1 LVHPEAGSNTVF
13 AVLKFYMDESG
24 IHKSPEGGVCAV
36 AGFAASNSGWKKFI
50 PKWSQ
55 LLRRHNISEFH
66 SKLFWNR
73 NPDGGLVGEF
83 RGWKFEECNTLLSS
97 IIGLINSHKLFLLGS
112 AVDVRAFYEYP
123 EEERRYL
130 TGAIW
135 HERKARFLTTGKPS
149 SPYFVPFQSCVSHA
163 IRLAAQQSEVAHF
176 VFDEQNEFSGLALQR
191 IPEIRT
197 ALERVGLSDRLGDAV
212 YSSSARVPPL
222 QIADLAAFGCRD
234 FYKRQWGYTGQ
245 GIPEDGPV
253 WGPQYVLGR
262 ILKADN
268 HRIYSLR
275 KQELDF
281 LVSQL
286 RE

>member
-1 LVHPEAGSNTVF
+1 
-13 AVLKFYMDESG
+13 MDESG
-24 IHKSPEGGVCAV
+24 IHKSPEGAVCAV
-36 AGFAASNSGWKKFI
+36 AGFAASDSAWKAFI
-50 PKWSQ
+50 PKWAQ
-55 LLRRHNISEFH
+55 LLRRHKISEFH

-73 NPDGGLVGEF
+73 DQDGRPVGEF
-83 RGWKFEECNTLLSS
+83 SGWKFEECNAFLSA
-97 IIGLINSHKLFLLGS
+97 IISLINSHKLFLLGS
-112 AVDVRAFYEYP
+112 AVDVRAFYDYP
-123 EEERRYL
+123 EEQRRYL

-135 HERKARFLTTGKPS
+135 HDKKARFLTTGKPS
-149 SPYFVPFQSCVSHA
+149 TPYFVPFQSCVSHA
-163 IRLAAQQSEVAHF
+163 IQLAAQHSEVAHLI
-176 VFDEQNEFSGLALQR
+176 FDEQNEFSGLALQR
-191 IPEIRT
+191 IPEIRA
-197 ALERVGLSDRLGDAV
+197 ALVRVGLSDRLGHAI
-212 YSSSARVPPL
+212 YSSSAQVLPL
-222 QIADLAAFGCRD
+222 QIADLAAFSCRY

-253 WGPQYVLGR
+253 WGPLYVLSR